1 MGILKNNEYKTIVWG
16 AKNNFITGLDPLG
29 LQITSEATYAALL
42 PGVTNLTNRI
52 RYYGFYCW
60 LLDFYAENIRDTN
73 QQTQNN
79 FIRKAELLMAIL
91 VKTQNPNFTQVT
103 GSQFA
108 VNLIEGKTETAYNLT
123 EGAVK
128 EEDKTTYWKFSSG
141 AFGQYYAGAMHE
153 IGLTL
158 RNDEGNFI
166 CSNKN
171 HHDLITGS
179 DLAKAFEKQLNKEA
193 KETFIASVNEGEL
206 KEEDIAILHSNF
218 GVDMIDVTSE
228 EYALYLEIL
237 SQIDHPF
244 EDIMEESQISYH
256 RKNTIAYLLQQAS
269 EEKSFTNWGDLINN
283 NYNNVDIENESNI
296 TLSLWYF
303 FKLNELWLF
312 GAGSCLWACLME
324 MELKSTPTH
333 IQSFIS
339 QMVNKSETYLKD
351 NFNISVDES
360 FQLEITKLNIDDTK
374 ETEIIRQNVKTKDVD
389 EVLGKGIA
397 MIGSIYNHNKKHID
411 KLKDLSQSI
420 SANRDGN
427 VLEFFAVMD
436 LFQGTFKEFLQLLLQ
451 RHIIYRHQFVAI
463 RKTGN
468 GTQSSLKFLLEEN
481 YVRGLDIFAPFYSSP
496 RLDALIHMI
505 QDLSLIDNNK
515 AITSKGINY
524 LKEIK

>member
-1 MGILKNNEYKTIVWG
+1 MFLATGWVSFSVWMGCFFVWTFFSVL
-16 AKNNFITGLDPLG
+16 AVALDG
-29 LQITSEATYAALL
+29 
-42 PGVTNLTNRI
+42 
-52 RYYGFYCW
+52 
-60 LLDFYAENIRDTN
+60 
-73 QQTQNN
+73 
-79 FIRKAELLMAIL
+79 
-91 VKTQNPNFTQVT
+91 
-103 GSQFA
+103 
-108 VNLIEGKTETAYNLT
+108 
-123 EGAVK
+123 
-128 EEDKTTYWKFSSG
+128 EEV
-141 AFGQYYAGAMHE
+141 
-153 IGLTL
+153 L
-158 RNDEGNFI
+158 
-166 CSNKN
+166 
-171 HHDLITGS
+171 
-179 DLAKAFEKQLNKEA
+179 
-193 KETFIASVNEGEL
+193 
-206 KEEDIAILHSNF
+206 
-218 GVDMIDVTSE
+218 
-228 EYALYLEIL
+228 
-237 SQIDHPF
+237 
-244 EDIMEESQISYH
+244 YH

-339 QMVNKSETYLKD
+339 QMVNKSETYLKE
-351 NFNISVDES
+351 NFNINVDES

-374 ETEIIRQNVKTKDVD
+374 ETEIIRQNVKTKDVN

-481 YVRGLDIFAPFYSSP
+481 YVRGLDIFPPFYSSP
-496 RLDALIHMI
+496 RLDALIHMM
-505 QDLSLIDNNK
+505 QDLSLIDNDK
-515 AITSKGINY
+515 AITSKGTNY
-524 LKEIK
+524 LKAIK

>member
-1 MGILKNNEYKTIVWG
+1 MAILKNNEYKTVVWG
-16 AKNNFITGLDPLG
+16 SKNNFITGLDPLG
-29 LQITSEATYAALL
+29 LQITSEATYATLL
-42 PGVTNLTNRI
+42 PGITNLTNRI

-60 LLDFYAENIRDTN
+60 LLDFYSKNIRDIN
-73 QQTQNN
+73 QQKQNN

-91 VKTQNPNFTQVT
+91 VKTQNSNFTQVT

-108 VNLIEGKTETAYNLT
+108 VNLIETKTESVYNLT
-123 EGAVK
+123 DGAVK
-128 EEDKTTYWKFSSG
+128 DGDKKTYWKFSSG

-158 RNDEGNFI
+158 RNDNGNFI

-179 DLAKAFEKQLNKEA
+179 DLANAFEKQLSIEA
-193 KETFIASVNEGEL
+193 KETFLSSVDQGKL
-206 KEEDIAILHSNF
+206 REEDIAELHINF
-218 GVDMIDVTSE
+218 GIDKIDVNSE
-228 EYALYLEIL
+228 EYALYLNIL

-244 EDIMEESQISYH
+244 EDIMEEIQISLH
-256 RKNTIAYLLQQAS
+256 RKNTIKYLLQQAS
-269 EEKSFTNWGDLINN
+269 KEKSFTNWGDLINN
-283 NYNNVDIENESNI
+283 NYKNIDVENESNT

-333 IQSFIS
+333 IQSFITE
-339 QMVNKSETYLKD
+339 MVNKSEIYLKE
-351 NFNISVDES
+351 NFNITVNES
-360 FQLEITKLNIDDTK
+360 FQLEITKLNLDETK
-374 ETEIIRQNVKTKDVD
+374 ETEIIRQNVKIKEVD

-397 MIGSIYNHNKKHID
+397 MIGSIYNGNKRHIN
-411 KLKDLSQSI
+411 KLKVLSQSI

-427 VLEFFAVMD
+427 VLEFFTVMD
-436 LFQGTFKEFLQLLLQ
+436 LFKGTFKEFLYLLLQ

-481 YVRGLDIFAPFYSSP
+481 YIRGLDIFPPIYSSP
-496 RLDALIHMI
+496 RLDALIHMM
-505 QDLSLIDNNK
+505 QDLSLIKNDNT
-515 AITSKGINY
+515 ITLKGTQY

>member
-1 MGILKNNEYKTIVWG
+1 MAILKNNEYKTVVWG
-16 AKNNFITGLDPLG
+16 SKNNFITGLDPLG
-29 LQITSEATYAALL
+29 LQITSEATYATLL

-79 FIRKAELLMAIL
+79 FIRKAELLMALL

-108 VNLIEGKTETAYNLT
+108 VNLIEGKTEIEYNLK

-128 EEDKTTYWKFSSG
+128 EGDKKTYWKFSSG

-158 RNDEGNFI
+158 RNDQGNFI

-179 DLAKAFEKQLNKEA
+179 DMAKVFEKQLNKDA
-193 KETFIASVNEGEL
+193 KEIFISSVNDGKL
-206 KEEDIAILHSNF
+206 KDEDIIKLHANF
-218 GVDMIDVTSE
+218 GIDMIDITSE
-228 EYALYLEIL
+228 ECGLYLKIL

-244 EDIMEESQISYH
+244 EDIMEESQISHH

-269 EEKSFTNWGDLINN
+269 QEKSFTKWGDLINN
-283 NYNNVDIENESNI
+283 NYNNVVIETESNI
-296 TLSLWYF
+296 TLSLWYY

-324 MELKSTPTH
+324 MELKFTPTH
-333 IQSFIS
+333 IQTFIS
-339 QMVNKSETYLKD
+339 EMVSKSETYLKE
-351 NFNISVDES
+351 NFGINVDER
-360 FQLEITKLNIDDTK
+360 FQLEISKLIIEETK
-374 ETEIIRQNVKTKDVD
+374 ETEIIRQNVKAKNVD

-397 MIGSIYNHNKKHID
+397 MIGSIYNHNKKHSC

-427 VLEFFAVMD
+427 VLDFFDVMD
-436 LFQGTFKEFLQLLLQ
+436 LFKGTFKEFLQLLLR

-481 YVRGLDIFAPFYSSP
+481 YIRGLDIFPPIYSSP
-496 RLDALIHMI
+496 RLDALIHMM
-505 QDLSLIDNNK
+505 QDLSLIDHNNI
-515 AITSKGINY
+515 ITSKGINY
-524 LKEIK
+524 LNEIR